1 MKKILLTSTMAIA
14 LMFSTVSAFAI
25 SNSNNDLN
33 PSPVVNKMQ
42 SGKVKKITIQF
53 HGKEKKVSN
62 KYRVISLKK
71 LLNSKHYIRTPQRDE
86 GKGWIYIIRGKSRK
100 SKTISKIT
108 IIDAKHISIN
118 GKTYQVVKLNLKK
131 IRYYFKNGN
140 KAPIL
145 SSKKIKSVNVQ
156 FHGKYKNIKNK
167 NKIKKIKMVFSHA
180 KIVPTKN
187 ATGKGWIYRIRTKNK
202 KGKVLEDIIILD
214 KNHISYMGDTYKCK
228 LNLKKLDKIFKIN
241 RY

>member
-1 MKKILLTSTMAIA
+1 MKKILLTSTMVIA
-14 LMFSTVSAFAI
+14 LMFSTVSAFAA
-25 SNSNNDLN
+25 SNSSNNLN
-33 PSPVVNKMQ
+33 PPSVVEKMQ
-42 SGKVKKITIQF
+42 SSKVKKITIQF

-62 KYRVISLKK
+62 KYRVKSLKK
-71 LLNSKHYIRTPQRDE
+71 LLNSKYYIRTPKKDA
-86 GKGWIYIIRGKSRK
+86 GKGWIYTIRGKSRK
-100 SKTISKIT
+100 GKTISKIT

-118 GKTYQVVKLNLKK
+118 GKTYQVAKLNLKK

-140 KAPIL
+140 KTPIL

-167 NKIKKIKMVFSHA
+167 NKIKEIKMVFSRA